1 MLIKLSIYELP
12 HLNTYLL
19 VAVTEVEE
27 TVELLLCIVTSSDS
41 STAKTFLELTRQN
54 DKSTK
59 I

>member
-19 VAVTEVEE
+19 VAVTEVDE

-41 STAKTFLELTRQN
+41 STAKTLLELTRQN